1 MATRLSYW
9 AETINLL
16 YSEQM
21 GGRKQR
27 SAIDAA
33 MCLTHDIQLANNN
46 NKVLSALLLDVKGA
60 FDHVSLNQ
68 LLKVMKKLHL
78 PQTVLRWVQCFLT
91 DRRITLAFD
100 GERNQSERVN
110 SGIPQGSPISSI
122 LFLIY
127 IRYLFVKI
135 NKNHLHLNLSL
146 KLSSYIDDVIITVEG
161 KTAEEN
167 SQTLMKITKTTF
179 Q

>member
-1 MATRLSYW
+1 MITIHYVEDKALKQLKKEGKADYSAPKAYRTITLLNCLSKVLEKIMTTRLSYW

-21 GGRKQR
+21 SDRKQR
-27 SAIDAA
+27 SAIDAV

-78 PQTVLRWVQCFLT
+78 PQTVLR
-91 DRRITLAFD
+91 
-100 GERNQSERVN
+100 
-110 SGIPQGSPISSI
+110 
-122 LFLIY
+122 
-127 IRYLFVKI
+127 
-135 NKNHLHLNLSL
+135 
-146 KLSSYIDDVIITVEG
+146 
-161 KTAEEN
+161 
-167 SQTLMKITKTTF
+167 
-179 Q
+179 

>member
-1 MATRLSYW
+1 MITLLNCLSKVSEKIMATRLFYW

-21 GGRKQR
+21 SGRKQR

-78 PQTVLRWVQCFLT
+78 SQTVLR
-91 DRRITLAFD
+91 
-100 GERNQSERVN
+100 
-110 SGIPQGSPISSI
+110 
-122 LFLIY
+122 
-127 IRYLFVKI
+127 
-135 NKNHLHLNLSL
+135 
-146 KLSSYIDDVIITVEG
+146 
-161 KTAEEN
+161 
-167 SQTLMKITKTTF
+167 
-179 Q
+179 